1 MKGPKTVLGLAS
13 AMCALCVAAAPA
25 VASEFTA
32 SRLPKPLSETE
43 PGKTKGVGIGSSV
56 IGGEER
62 NQELKFG
69 AFSIYCDAQT
79 SGKTIDE
86 GAVSWATSQTF
97 ATEIKFTKCLTR
109 ANFGTFMGGVATKFD
124 FNPETKKA
132 EPMKFV
138 YHVNGFAQLGTEE
151 TESEVE
157 VGSGSASF
165 AIAGKI
171 CKINWPSQ
179 TVPAKAE
186 VKPNGTYSAATY
198 TNEEVPVGVSRR
210 FPSGLQQRLIIK
222 NEFKGM
228 DWSYEEGQCLGEGG
242 FENPAKTEEAKN
254 GIFNGT
260 LDETLNGGNLGFQ

>member
-1 MKGPKTVLGLAS
+1 
-13 AMCALCVAAAPA
+13 MCALCVAATPA

-56 IGGEER
+56 LGGEER

-69 AFSIYCDAQT
+69 SFSVYCAAQT
-79 SGKTIDE
+79 SGKTIDK
-86 GAVSWATSQTF
+86 GAISWATSQIF
-97 ATEIKFTKCLTR
+97 ATEVKFSKCLTR
-109 ANFGTFMGGVATKFD
+109 ANFGNFIGGVSTKFNV
-124 FNPETKKA
+124 NPETKKS

-138 YHVNGFAQLGTEE
+138 YHVNGFAQFGTEE
-151 TESEVE
+151 TTSEVE

-171 CKINWPSQ
+171 CKINWPPQ

-198 TNEEVPVGVSRR
+198 TNKEVPVEAKKIKQ
-210 FPSGLQQRLIIK
+210 FPSGFQQRLVIK

-242 FENPAKTEEAKN
+242 FENPAKNEEAKS

-260 LDETLNGGNLGFQ
+260 LEETLNGGNLGFQ